1 MYKKQLLILLLII
14 LFIINL
20 CNKNKEFF
28 SNYNNYIEN
37 NITICMKTI
46 YRKNLLK
53 ENLKNIRNRFNN
65 IKIIIADDSDNI
77 YKKEIKKLI
86 EKYLDNNLKYLE
98 LTFDSGLSKGR
109 NECVKNVNTEFIILS
124 DDSRTI
130 NCDKNIIYKL
140 LTFLKENK
148 NYNIITGYCPER
160 VDDRRRGSRIEKT
173 KNNIKFKNLKLYF
186 INFGINCF
194 LVRTKFLKKYKW
206 DEKLKLG
213 EHEKYFN
220 ILNKN
225 KEKIL
230 FCKEFV
236 FKQFGGDLY
245 KYDKNGAAL
254 RKRAVEFKKKYEC

>member
-1 MYKKQLLILLLII
+1 MLKIILII
-14 LFIINL
+14 IIFFILINL
-20 CNKNKEFF
+20 CNKNKELF

-46 YRKNLLK
+46 YRKKLLK

-77 YKKEIKKLI
+77 YIKETKKLI

-98 LTFDSGLSKGR
+98 LTFDSGISKGR

-130 NCDKNIIYKL
+130 NCDKNIIYNL

-160 VDDRRRGSRIEKT
+160 LGNSRGSIIEKA
-173 KNNIKFKNLKLYF
+173 KKNIKYKNLKLYF
-186 INFGINCF
+186 TNFGINCF

-213 EHEKYFN
+213 EHEKYFH

-225 KEKIL
+225 KENIL

-245 KYDKNGAAL
+245 KYDKNGAEL
-254 RKRAVEFKKKYEC
+254 RKRAREFRKKYGK

>member
-1 MYKKQLLILLLII
+1 MGMYKKQLLILLLII

-20 CNKNKEFF
+20 
-28 SNYNNYIEN
+28 YIEN

-65 IKIIIADDSDNI
+65 
-77 YKKEIKKLI
+77 IKKLI

-130 NCDKNIIYKL
+130 NCNKNIIYKL
-140 LTFLKENK
+140 LTVLKENK

-194 LVRTKFLKKYKW
+194 
-206 DEKLKLG
+206 
-213 EHEKYFN
+213 
-220 ILNKN
+220 
-225 KEKIL
+225 
-230 FCKEFV
+230 
-236 FKQFGGDLY
+236 
-245 KYDKNGAAL
+245 
-254 RKRAVEFKKKYEC
+254 